1 MLQAIRSKASSFL
14 VKVLFGLLIVTFGI
28 WGIGDIFRGRGEDP
42 TVATVG
48 SHDITL
54 QEMSTAV
61 QAAMTQLQGM
71 FNNSLTPEQAK
82 QIGVVDATLRRL
94 VAGALVELEVDRLHL
109 RLGDAA
115 VRQAIVD
122 NPAFRGVGGGFD
134 RNTYLQLLS
143 DNRMSESQYEKQL
156 RQDMLNSELA
166 DALTAGWTPPAEL
179 VDTLYRARYERRTAV
194 TAVLP
199 ADAAGPAPTPSAA
212 QLDSFYKA
220 HQGDFR
226 TPELRSFKLALLTIN
241 NVAAGITVPEDRLKQ
256 EYQSRIAEFGQPEER
271 QLQQMLLSDEA
282 KAKTAE
288 ADLAAGQD
296 FAAVA
301 KSVAGLDAKGL
312 DLGWVKAADLP
323 KPIAD
328 AAFALK
334 SGGVSAPVHDGFGW
348 HILRVAAVK
357 PGQTK
362 SFDEVKGEIAKSV
375 ARDMAGDRIAD
386 TANHVDDALAGGA
399 ALPEVAQKFGLKLLD
414 IKNIDNAGKDADGKS
429 ITLPQHAQ
437 DILKTAFSTDRGQTS
452 QLTQMGEDGYYVVA
466 VDDITPAAEKPLA
479 AVHDRAVKLWQA
491 EQQSAALVKL
501 ADEIA
506 KEVNG
511 GKSFKEV
518 AAAHKLTLATT
529 QPLLRSGSDKTVP
542 PTLIGKIFDAK
553 PGQAVAGADGD
564 SAMIAQL
571 TTVTAANP
579 ATDAN
584 TVKQLSQSLQNTMDN
599 DLLGEFDQ
607 MLRRKFPV
615 EVNQANLDRVL

>member
-82 QIGVVDATLRRL
+82 QLGVVDAALRRL
-94 VAGALVELEVDRLHL
+94 VAGALVDLEVDRLHL

-122 NPAFRGVGGGFD
+122 NPAFRGIGGGFD
-134 RNTYLQLLS
+134 RNTYLQLLAA
-143 DNRMSESQYEKQL
+143 NRMSESQYEQQL

-226 TPELRSFKLALLTIN
+226 TPELRSFKLALLTID

-256 EYQSRIAEFGQPEER
+256 EYQSRLGEFGQPEER
-271 QLQQMLLSDEA
+271 QLQQMLLPDEA

-301 KSVAGLDAKGL
+301 KSVAGLDAKAL

-399 ALPEVAQKFGLKLLD
+399 ALPEVAQKFGLKLID
-414 IKNIDNAGKDADGKS
+414 VKNADSAGKDADGKP
-429 ITLPQHAQ
+429 ITLPQHAA

-506 KEVNG
+506 KDVNA

-518 AAAHKLTLATT
+518 AAARKLTLATT
-529 QPLLRSGSDKTVP
+529 APLLRSGSDKTVP

-571 TTVTAANP
+571 ATVTAADP

-584 TVKQLSQSLQNTMDN
+584 TVKQLSQALQNAMDN

>member
-199 ADAAGPAPTPSAA
+199 ADAAGPAPTPSAT

>member
-179 VDTLYRARYERRTAV
+179 TDTLYRARYERRTAV

-199 ADAAGPAPTPSAA
+199 ADAAGPAPTPSAT

-226 TPELRSFKLALLTIN
+226 TPELRSFKLALLTID

>member
-179 VDTLYRARYERRTAV
+179 TDTLYRARYERRTAV

-199 ADAAGPAPTPSAA
+199 ADAAGPAPTPSAT

-226 TPELRSFKLALLTIN
+226 TPELRSFKLALLTID

-466 VDDITPAAEKPLA
+466 VEDITPAAEKPLA